1 METTDLV
8 SVTLR
13 DAEDPKSESNDD
25 DKLTEEFK
33 KEKLEDLKRK
43 AFYSVLLAFRAET
56 LTIGNVR
63 RTQSSSS
70 LLCFFNSVLK
80 TFCASVIHQ
89 KRTHLIEK
97 LMKELNISQE
107 TRISFDDNIQ
117 ENLIAHQQRASNL
130 HSLFTLKQDKK
141 PPLVPTYVATL
152 GSSWGRVNNPH
163 ALVGRRVRLRM
174 CCEDEFE
181 DFVVKEYNAKDGSRK
196 FLRNL
201 LVQEMHGLEN
211 VDSNAMEMDDELSW
225 VDVREILYGEME
237 KRHTFKRLLH
247 WVQDNNEYHQNT
259 LMNLFD

>member
-13 DAEDPKSESNDD
+13 DAEDPKSESNDDDDDD

-56 LTIGNVR
+56 LTIGN
-63 RTQSSSS
+63 
-70 LLCFFNSVLK
+70 
-80 TFCASVIHQ
+80 

-117 ENLIAHQQRASNL
+117 ENLIAHQQRYTLLSKRLRLSNGFD
-130 HSLFTLKQDKK
+130 LFFT

-181 DFVVKEYNAKDGSRK
+181 DFVVKEYNAKD
-196 FLRNL
+196 
-201 LVQEMHGLEN
+201 EMHGLEN

-225 VDVREILYGEME
+225 VDVREIPTDDIIWRDGEVPN
-237 KRHTFKRLLH
+237 F
-247 WVQDNNEYHQNT
+247 
-259 LMNLFD
+259 

>member
-13 DAEDPKSESNDD
+13 DAEDPKSESNDDDDDD

-56 LTIGNVR
+56 LTIGN
-63 RTQSSSS
+63 
-70 LLCFFNSVLK
+70 
-80 TFCASVIHQ
+80 

-117 ENLIAHQQRASNL
+117 ENLIAHQQSVISKFKEAEPKPLTIS
-130 HSLFTLKQDKK
+130 DKT

-181 DFVVKEYNAKDGSRK
+181 DFVVKEYNAKD
-196 FLRNL
+196 
-201 LVQEMHGLEN
+201 EMHGLEN

-225 VDVREILYGEME
+225 VDVREVPPEDIIWRDGEAPY
-237 KRHTFKRLLH
+237 F
-247 WVQDNNEYHQNT
+247 
-259 LMNLFD
+259 

>member
-13 DAEDPKSESNDD
+13 DAEDPKSESNDDDDD

-56 LTIGNVR
+56 LTIGN
-63 RTQSSSS
+63 
-70 LLCFFNSVLK
+70 
-80 TFCASVIHQ
+80 

-117 ENLIAHQQRASNL
+117 ENLIAHQQSVISKFKEAEPKPLTIS
-130 HSLFTLKQDKK
+130 DKK

-181 DFVVKEYNAKDGSRK
+181 DFVVKEYNAKD
-196 FLRNL
+196 
-201 LVQEMHGLEN
+201 EMHGLEN
-211 VDSNAMEMDDELSW
+211 VDSNAIEMDDELSW
-225 VDVREILYGEME
+225 VDVREVPPEDIIWRDGEAPY
-237 KRHTFKRLLH
+237 F
-247 WVQDNNEYHQNT
+247 
-259 LMNLFD
+259 

>member
-13 DAEDPKSESNDD
+13 DAEDPKSESNDDDDD

-117 ENLIAHQQRASNL
+117 ENLIAHQQRY
-130 HSLFTLKQDKK
+130 TLLSK
-141 PPLVPTYVATL
+141 
-152 GSSWGRVNNPH
+152 
-163 ALVGRRVRLRM
+163 RLRLSNGF
-174 CCEDEFE
+174 DLF
-181 DFVVKEYNAKDGSRK
+181 FVSLALFQSSRK
-196 FLRNL
+196 
-201 LVQEMHGLEN
+201 
-211 VDSNAMEMDDELSW
+211 
-225 VDVREILYGEME
+225 
-237 KRHTFKRLLH
+237 
-247 WVQDNNEYHQNT
+247 QNRSH
-259 LMNLFD
+259 

>member
-13 DAEDPKSESNDD
+13 DAEDPKSESNDDDDDD

-56 LTIGNVR
+56 LTIGN
-63 RTQSSSS
+63 
-70 LLCFFNSVLK
+70 
-80 TFCASVIHQ
+80 

-117 ENLIAHQQRASNL
+117 ENLIAHQQRYTLLSKRLRLSNGASNL
-130 HSLFTLKQDKK
+130 HSLFTLKQDKT

-181 DFVVKEYNAKDGSRK
+181 DFVVKEYNAKD
-196 FLRNL
+196 
-201 LVQEMHGLEN
+201 EMHGLEN

-225 VDVREILYGEME
+225 VDVREVPPEDIIWRDGEAPY
-237 KRHTFKRLLH
+237 F
-247 WVQDNNEYHQNT
+247 
-259 LMNLFD
+259 